1 MQVELLL
8 AIKSNNLEK
17 IRNVLKSVSADV
29 PLTTYLQKPL
39 HMAVKNNNKE
49 LIKCLV
55 LEFKAD
61 VNCYDSNGWS
71 PLSHIAIEG
80 DSNKYEIAQF
90 LISLGADVDFSNRDS
105 GYYSPLDLALEN
117 NYANPIFYQLFSFF
131 TKENR
136 SWEKKKSFLWLVEVC
151 KTKIA

>member
-61 VNCYDSNGWS
+61 VKCYDSNG
-71 PLSHIAIEG
+71 
-80 DSNKYEIAQF
+80 
-90 LISLGADVDFSNRDS
+90 
-105 GYYSPLDLALEN
+105 
-117 NYANPIFYQLFSFF
+117 
-131 TKENR
+131 
-136 SWEKKKSFLWLVEVC
+136 
-151 KTKIA
+151 